1 MNIQPLL
8 MDNMDLV
15 LNTLSGQIIILA
27 AVVRVRELATVTIAG
42 VIIATMAA
50 VVITLT

>member
-27 AVVRVRELATVTIAG
+27 VRVRGLVTVTIAG

>member
-27 AVVRVRELATVTIAG
+27 VRVRELVTVTIAG